1 MGIDV
6 YKLSKKIDNSKEF
19 IEIREN
25 FHKYPELS
33 GNEVETTR
41 VIKSFLENVGIE
53 IIDIGLNTGVI
64 GFLKVKESED
74 CIALRAD
81 IDALP
86 ITEKTDLPYKS
97 FNEGVSHSCGH
108 DIHITC
114 MLLVAKT
121 LTDYKGHLKEN
132 IMFIF
137 QPAEENGSGAQ
148 SVIETGILQKFK
160 PKYFLAL
167 HTWPYIKSGSIGVKQ
182 NYLTSSSDS
191 FKLQIIGRGGHGGH
205 PDDCI
210 DPIYISSN
218 IITSVQSIVSRLI
231 APSKSAVISIGKICG
246 GTSGNVIPEKVFM
259 EGTIR
264 SSDNEARDFIIR
276 KFIEMISNIC
286 KTYGAKYNIDFEES
300 IPAVKNDFNLV
311 QKIKKSSDEILG
323 ENHYKVI
330 EEVSTGAEDFAL
342 YLNNTPGA
350 MFRLGT
356 ANNQEKSRLGLHNAG
371 NLFDS
376 NSIFTGAKVICNL
389 LLKNW

>member
-1 MGIDV
+1 MEIDI
-6 YKLSKKIDNSKEF
+6 YELSEKIDSSIEF
-19 IEIREN
+19 IGMREN

-33 GNEVETTR
+33 GNEVETTK
-41 VIKSFLENVGIE
+41 VIKSFLENIGIE
-53 IIDIGLNTGVI
+53 IVNTGLNTGVI
-64 GFLKVKESED
+64 GLLKIKESEN

-81 IDALP
+81 IDALS

-97 FNEGVSHSCGH
+97 LNEGVSHSCGH

-121 LTDYKGHLKEN
+121 LAEYKESLKEN
-132 IMFIF
+132 ILFIF

-148 SVIETGILQKFK
+148 SVIESGIFERFK

-167 HTWPYIKSGSIGVKQ
+167 HTWPYIKSGNIGVKQ

-191 FKLQIIGRGGHGGH
+191 FKLQIIGKGGHGGH
-205 PDDCI
+205 PNDCI

-218 IITSVQSIVSRLI
+218 IITSAQSIVSRLI
-231 APSKSAVISIGKICG
+231 APSKSVVITIGKICG
-246 GTSGNVIPEKVFM
+246 GTSGNVIPENVFM

-264 SSDNEARDFIIR
+264 SSDNKARDFTVR
-276 KFIEMISNIC
+276 KFIEIVSNTC
-286 KTYGAKYNIDFEES
+286 KTYGAKYKIDFEES

-323 ENHYKVI
+323 ENNYKVI

-356 ANNQEKSRLGLHNAG
+356 ANNQEKSQLGLHNAE

-389 LLKNW
+389 LLKNY